1 MKKILYYILL
11 TVSFVLML
19 PYIVSAI
26 LIEYYFRLVI
36 LLIYKP
42 TSYVRD
48 CGKYP
53 KWISAI
59 FSYIDKLQEQD
70 YED

>member
-36 LLIYKP
+36 LLIDKP

-59 FSYIDKLQEQD
+59 FSYIDKLQEQN

>member
-1 MKKILYYILL
+1 MKKALYYILL
-11 TVSFVLML
+11 SVSFALIL
-19 PYIVSAI
+19 PYIVLAI

-36 LLIYKP
+36 FLIDKP

-53 KWISAI
+53 KWISSI
-59 FSYIDKLQEQD
+59 FSYINKLQEQD